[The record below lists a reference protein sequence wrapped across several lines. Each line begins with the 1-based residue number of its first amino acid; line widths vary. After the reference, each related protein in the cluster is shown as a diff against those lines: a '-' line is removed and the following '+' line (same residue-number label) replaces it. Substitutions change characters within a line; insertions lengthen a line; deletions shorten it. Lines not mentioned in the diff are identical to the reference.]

1 MLRYILP
8 SLLKDSFLIEN
19 FQIDMSLNLY
29 MAIRLSIIYVILSY
43 ARGEKHGINVS
54 SQGAGGI
61 LFF

>member
-1 MLRYILP
+1 
-8 SLLKDSFLIEN
+8 
-19 FQIDMSLNLY
+19 

-61 LFF
+61 LFLVTQPGPTILGKLASGHIETKL